1 MHVTFIGAAREVTGS
16 MHMLSTDTD
25 RILLDCGMFQG
36 RRKESAAKNRVIPF
50 DPDIITNIVLSHAHI
65 DHSGRLPVL
74 TKNGFNGRIFCT
86 RPTEGACKYMLP
98 DAGHIQESDAAY
110 LNYKTVRRALA
121 EMKKSNK
128 ARKISKRKLEDIKRM
143 LKKGPH
149 KLDDGVIQ
157 GYINQF
163 QLDGIEPLYTIEDA
177 QKALE
182 YFNGVPYRYEVSIGN
197 GMTCKFYDAGHILG
211 SAITIVKVR
220 ENGRTFTICY
230 SGDLGR
236 FGKPILKNP
245 TLEFDAED
253 CQVDLMLLESTYGNR
268 AHEPVADL
276 KGQLKQVVAKTVNR
290 GGTVLIPAFAFGRT
304 QALLYVLHE
313 LYNENAVPRVPVYVD
328 SPLAT
333 NLTQVFGEHPE
344 VYDDETHDTFLEQGH
359 NPFAFK
365 QVNFVGSVEES
376 IELNKRDGPQI
387 IIAASGMM
395 EAGRI
400 LHHLRY
406 KIHDPKNTLLLV
418 GYMANHTL
426 GRRVHDQGL
435 AYAENGRK
443 GDAPLV
449 KILGKEY
456 PLKAR
461 VVKIDGFSAHADK
474 NEMLHFLKQSNLK
487 VKKIAL
493 VHGEVEQS
501 LPFAEELRGEG
512 YEVTVPRKG
521 DSIELK

>member
-50 DPDIITNIVLSHAHI
+50 DPGIITNIVLSHAHI

-74 TKNGFNGRIFCT
+74 TGNGFNGHIFCT
-86 RPTEGACKYMLP
+86 RPTEGACQYMLP

-110 LNYKTVRRALA
+110 LNYKMVRRALA
-121 EMKKSNK
+121 EMKKSRK
-128 ARKISKRKLEDIKRM
+128 ARKISNRKMEDIKRM

-149 KLDDGVIQ
+149 KLDEGVIQ

-163 QLDGIEPLYTIEDA
+163 QLDGIEPLYTIEGA
-177 QKALE
+177 NQALE
-182 YFNGVPYRYEVSIGN
+182 HFDSVPYRYEVSIGT

-220 ENGRTFTICY
+220 ENGKVFTICY
-230 SGDLGR
+230 SGDIGR

-245 TLEFDAED
+245 TLDFDAED
-253 CQVDLMLLESTYGNR
+253 CQVDLMLMESTYGNR
-268 AHEPVADL
+268 VHEPVADL
-276 KGQLKQVVAKTVNR
+276 KGQLKHLLTETINR

-333 NLTQVFGEHPE
+333 NLTRVFGEHPE
-344 VYDDETHDTFLEQGH
+344 VYDEETHDTFLEKGH

-365 QVNFVGSVEES
+365 QMNFVKSVEES

-418 GYMANHTL
+418 GYMAQHTL
-426 GRRVHDQGL
+426 GRRIQDQGL
-435 AYAENGRK
+435 AYAENGHK
-443 GDAPLV
+443 GDVPLV

-461 VVKIDGFSAHADK
+461 VVKIGGFSAHADK
-474 NEMLHFLKQSNLK
+474 NEMLHFLKKSNLE

-493 VHGEVEQS
+493 VHGEEEQS
-501 LPFAEELRGEG
+501 LPFAKELRGEG
-512 YEVTVPRKG
+512 YEVTVPKRG
-521 DSIELK
+521 ESIELK

>member
-276 KGQLKQVVAKTVNR
+276 KGQLKQVVAEDSQPRRHSPDPGVRFWPHPGAVVRSARALQRKRSAARAGLCGQSVGHQPDPGFR
-290 GGTVLIPAFAFGRT
+290 GA
-304 QALLYVLHE
+304 
-313 LYNENAVPRVPVYVD
+313 PR
-328 SPLAT
+328 S
-333 NLTQVFGEHPE
+333 
-344 VYDDETHDTFLEQGH
+344 
-359 NPFAFK
+359 
-365 QVNFVGSVEES
+365 
-376 IELNKRDGPQI
+376 
-387 IIAASGMM
+387 
-395 EAGRI
+395 
-400 LHHLRY
+400 LR
-406 KIHDPKNTLLLV
+406 
-418 GYMANHTL
+418 
-426 GRRVHDQGL
+426 R
-435 AYAENGRK
+435 
-443 GDAPLV
+443 
-449 KILGKEY
+449 
-456 PLKAR
+456 
-461 VVKIDGFSAHADK
+461 
-474 NEMLHFLKQSNLK
+474 
-487 VKKIAL
+487 
-493 VHGEVEQS
+493 
-501 LPFAEELRGEG
+501 
-512 YEVTVPRKG
+512 
-521 DSIELK
+521 